1 MRCLLSDARS
11 GIFDDPSDLILKCIF
26 GSDVLFGVDA
36 QLVRP
41 ASLLAGHSFSALFS
55 LDQPL
60 GVCCESFVSR
70 QMPSQSLANLS
81 DYVELLQCL
90 SADTVCK
97 GDLVPYGFLWN
108 SVDFFLVENDL
119 QHFFVGIFDPG
130 VEGESIGY
138 GRIHQKDQFWKL
150 DKVPLALAQH

>member
-1 MRCLLSDARS
+1 
-11 GIFDDPSDLILKCIF
+11 
-26 GSDVLFGVDA
+26 
-36 QLVRP
+36 
-41 ASLLAGHSFSALFS
+41 
-55 LDQPL
+55 
-60 GVCCESFVSR
+60 
-70 QMPSQSLANLS
+70 MPSQSLANLS

-90 SADTVCK
+90 SAHAVCK

-138 GRIHQKDQFWKL
+138 GRIHQEDQFWKL